1 MIEET
6 RVTMDYSNGMII
18 NLGGCET
25 YYFLMGLASDL
36 IGSIKSIKWVKGKY
50 IDEDKEYAYGDGLN
64 TIAIIDKFSDNIFQC
79 MWVWVQG
86 LYQKADILYKLVQGS
101 VLNETIKGFY
111 LFNRGKEY
119 KIITEALST
128 FEGFRQEELKKCD
141 SNDNSDFRYDEYN
154 ERFEAMFKW

>member
-6 RVTMDYSNGMII
+6 RVTMDYSNGMTI

-50 IDEDKEYAYGDGLN
+50 TKEDKEYACGDGLN
-64 TIAIIDKFSDNIFQC
+64 TIAIIEKFSDSISQSI
-79 MWVWVQG
+79 WIEG
-86 LYQKADILYKLVQGS
+86 LYQKADILYKLVQSS

-119 KIITEALST
+119 KIITEALSI
-128 FEGFRQEELKKCD
+128 FECFRQEQLKKCG
-141 SNDNSDFRYDEYN
+141 SNDNSDFKYNEYN
-154 ERFEAMFKW
+154 ERFEAMFK

>member
-6 RVTMDYSNGMII
+6 RVIMDYSNGMTI

-36 IGSIKSIKWVKGKY
+36 IGSIKSIKWVKEEY
-50 IDEDKEYAYGDGLN
+50 TEEDKEYACGDGLN
-64 TIAIIDKFSDNIFQC
+64 TIAIIEKFSDSITQC
-79 MWVWVQG
+79 IWVQG

-111 LFNRGKEY
+111 LFSRNKEY
-119 KIITEALST
+119 KIITEALSR
-128 FEGFRQEELKKCD
+128 FEGFRQESLKKCK
-141 SNDNSDFRYDEYN
+141 SNDNSDFKYDEYN
-154 ERFEAMFKW
+154 ERFEAMFK

>member
-1 MIEET
+1 MLGET
-6 RVTMDYSNGMII
+6 RVIMDYSNGMTI

-50 IDEDKEYAYGDGLN
+50 TDEDKEYAYGDGLN
-64 TIAIIDKFSDNIFQC
+64 TIAIIEKFSDSISISQC
-79 MWVWVQG
+79 IWVQG

-154 ERFEAMFKW
+154 EKFEKMFK

>member
-1 MIEET
+1 MIEEI
-6 RVTMDYSNGMII
+6 RVTMDYSNGMTI

-36 IGSIKSIKWVKGKY
+36 IGSIKSFKWAKEEYTK
-50 IDEDKEYAYGDGLN
+50 EDKEYACGDGLN
-64 TIAIIDKFSDNIFQC
+64 TIAIIEKFSDSISQC
-79 MWVWVQG
+79 IWVQG
-86 LYQKADILYKLVQGS
+86 LYQKADILYKLVQSS

-128 FEGFRQEELKKCD
+128 FEGFRQEELKKCG
-141 SNDNSDFRYDEYN
+141 SNNNSDFKYDEYN
-154 ERFEAMFKW
+154 EMFETMFK

>member
-6 RVTMDYSNGMII
+6 RVTMDYSNGMTI

-50 IDEDKEYAYGDGLN
+50 TDEDKEYAYGDGLN
-64 TIAIIDKFSDNIFQC
+64 TIAIIEKFSDSISQC
-79 MWVWVQG
+79 IWVQG
-86 LYQKADILYKLVQGS
+86 LYQKADMLYKLVRSS

-111 LFNRGKEY
+111 LFSRNKEY
-119 KIITEALST
+119 KIITEALSI
-128 FEGFRQEELKKCD
+128 FECFKQEQLKKCG
-141 SNDNSDFRYDEYN
+141 SNDNSDFKYDEYN
-154 ERFEAMFKW
+154 EMFETMFK

>member
-6 RVTMDYSNGMII
+6 RVTMDYSNGMTI

-36 IGSIKSIKWVKGKY
+36 IGSIKSIKWVKE
-50 IDEDKEYAYGDGLN
+50 EDKEYACGDGLN
-64 TIAIIDKFSDNIFQC
+64 TIAIIEKFSDSISQC
-79 MWVWVQG
+79 VWVQG
-86 LYQKADILYKLVQGS
+86 LYQKADILYKLVQSS

-128 FEGFRQEELKKCD
+128 FEGFRQEELKKCG
-141 SNDNSDFRYDEYN
+141 SNNNSDFKYDKYN

>member
-6 RVTMDYSNGMII
+6 RVIMDYSNGITI

-36 IGSIKSIKWVKGKY
+36 IGSIKSIKWVKGEYTK
-50 IDEDKEYAYGDGLN
+50 EDKEYACGDGLN
-64 TIAIIDKFSDNIFQC
+64 TIAIIEKFSDSISQC
-79 MWVWVQG
+79 IWVQG
-86 LYQKADILYKLVQGS
+86 LYQKADILYKLVQSS

-119 KIITEALST
+119 KIITEALSR
-128 FEGFRQEELKKCD
+128 FEEFRQESLKKCK
-141 SNDNSDFRYDEYN
+141 SNDNSDFKYDEYN